1 MATIRKYPFQTVET
15 DIRTDMEEI
24 DRKIR
29 EHRLKIVKRVG
40 VVAGAILLLLLLAY
54 IISQVRTYDRHE
66 VKSSYDRQDTAATT
80 FMTFQGNILKYSNDG
95 AFYTD
100 ASNNLIWNQTYE
112 MADPMVI
119 TSGKYVAIGD
129 KKGSLIYILDK
140 NGLCGKIETTKPI
153 MRIKLANQGTIA
165 ILMEDNGVGYLKVC
179 DKSGKDL
186 AEGELHAQNSGYP
199 LDIALSKDGKKLA
212 VSVLDI
218 KEGTVKNTIS
228 FYNFDA
234 AGQKK
239 IDNVV
244 ATRNYDDIVI
254 PQIEY
259 INNDKMIAVSDK
271 KMIFFEGS
279 QKPEEKKTVK
289 FESRLR
295 TFFYNEKYIGMIF
308 DNESSS
314 DKEKNDVYCLKTY
327 DNRGALVKE
336 KTFTRTYRKAEFL
349 DNNEICLLNDN
360 ECTIFTLRGIEKYHE
375 SLDKAIYKVLPGKT
389 SRRYTFILDGM
400 TAQVKLK

>member
-1 MATIRKYPFQTVET
+1 MATIRKYPFQTVKT
-15 DIRTDMEEI
+15 DISTDMEEI

-29 EHRLKIVKRVG
+29 AHRLKIAKRIGMVVG
-40 VVAGAILLLLLLAY
+40 VLLLLLLLIY
-54 IISQVRTYDRHE
+54 IISQVRTYDSHE
-66 VKSSYDRQDTAATT
+66 VKSSYERQDTAATT
-80 FMTFQGNILKYSNDG
+80 FMTFCGNILKYSNDG

-100 ASNNLIWNQTYE
+100 TSNNLIWNQTYE
-112 MADPMVI
+112 MADPMVA

-129 KKGSLIYILDK
+129 KKGSLVYVLNDD
-140 NGLCGKIETTKPI
+140 GLCGKIETTKPI
-153 MRIKLANQGTIA
+153 MRIKLADQGIIA
-165 ILMEDNGVGYLKVC
+165 ILMEDNGVGYLRIC

-212 VSVLDI
+212 VSMLDI
-218 KEGTVKNTIS
+218 KEGTVKTTIS
-228 FYNFDA
+228 FYNFDS

-244 ATRNYDDIVI
+244 ATCNYDDIVI

-259 INNDKMIAVSDK
+259 ISNDRMIAVSDK

-279 QKPEEKKTVK
+279 KEPKEKKDVK
-289 FESRLR
+289 FDSRLR
-295 TFFYNEKYIGMIF
+295 TFFFNEKYIGMIF

-327 DNRGALVKE
+327 DNSGALVKE
-336 KTFTRTYRKAEFL
+336 KTFTTTYRKAEFL

-375 SLDKAIYKVLPGKT
+375 SLDKTIYKVLPGKT
-389 SRRYTFILDGM
+389 SRKYTFILDGE

>member
-1 MATIRKYPFQTVET
+1 MATIRKYPFQTVKT
-15 DIRTDMEEI
+15 DISTDMEEI

-29 EHRLKIVKRVG
+29 AHRLKIAKRIGMVVG
-40 VVAGAILLLLLLAY
+40 VLLLLLLLIY
-54 IISQVRTYDRHE
+54 IISQVRTYDSHE
-66 VKSSYDRQDTAATT
+66 VKSSYERQDTAATT
-80 FMTFQGNILKYSNDG
+80 FMTFCGNILKYSNDG

-100 ASNNLIWNQTYE
+100 TSNNLIWNQTYE
-112 MADPMVI
+112 MADPMVA

-129 KKGSLIYILDK
+129 KKGSLVYVLNDD
-140 NGLCGKIETTKPI
+140 GLCGKIETTKPI
-153 MRIKLANQGTIA
+153 MRIKLADQGIIA
-165 ILMEDNGVGYLKVC
+165 ILMEDNGVGYLRIC

-212 VSVLDI
+212 VSMLDI
-218 KEGTVKNTIS
+218 KEGAVKTTIS
-228 FYNFDA
+228 FYNFDS

-244 ATRNYDDIVI
+244 ATCNYDDIVI

-259 INNDKMIAVSDK
+259 ISNDRMIAVSDK

-279 QKPEEKKTVK
+279 KEPKEKKDVK
-289 FESRLR
+289 FDSRLR
-295 TFFYNEKYIGMIF
+295 TFFFNEKYIGMIF

-327 DNRGALVKE
+327 DNSGALVKE
-336 KTFTRTYRKAEFL
+336 KTFTTTYRKAEFL

-375 SLDKAIYKVLPGKT
+375 SLDKTIYKVLPGKT
-389 SRRYTFILDGM
+389 SRKYTFILDGE

>member
-1 MATIRKYPFQTVET
+1 MATIRKYPFQTVKT
-15 DIRTDMEEI
+15 DISTDMEEI

-29 EHRLKIVKRVG
+29 AHRLKIAKRIGMVVG
-40 VVAGAILLLLLLAY
+40 VLLLLLLLIY
-54 IISQVRTYDRHE
+54 IISQVRTYDSHE
-66 VKSSYDRQDTAATT
+66 VKSSYERQDTAATT
-80 FMTFQGNILKYSNDG
+80 FMTFCGNILKYSNDG

-100 ASNNLIWNQTYE
+100 TSNNLIWNQTYE
-112 MADPMVI
+112 MADPMVV

-129 KKGSLIYILDK
+129 KKGSLVYVLNDD
-140 NGLCGKIETTKPI
+140 GLCGKIETTKPI
-153 MRIKLANQGTIA
+153 MRIKLADQGIIA
-165 ILMEDNGVGYLKVC
+165 ILMEDNGVGYLRIC

-212 VSVLDI
+212 VSMLDI
-218 KEGTVKNTIS
+218 KEGTVKTTIS
-228 FYNFDA
+228 FYNFDS

-244 ATRNYDDIVI
+244 ATCNYDDIVI

-259 INNDKMIAVSDK
+259 ISNDRMIAVSDK

-279 QKPEEKKTVK
+279 KEPKEKKDVK
-289 FESRLR
+289 FDSRLR
-295 TFFYNEKYIGMIF
+295 TFFFNEKYIGMIF

-327 DNRGALVKE
+327 DNSGALVKE
-336 KTFTRTYRKAEFL
+336 KTFTTTYRKAEFL

-375 SLDKAIYKVLPGKT
+375 SLDKTIYKVLPGKT
-389 SRRYTFILDGM
+389 SRKYTFILDGE